1 MIAQQPRR
9 APQLLQSQRPSAAT
23 PRPGTLPC
31 KTIRIFINRQKY
43 ELEEPQQTGAALKNL
58 AGIPLNDVLFLQ
70 KKGDDL
76 VIANDAC
83 VTLKN
88 GDQLHSQP
96 AADYGNE
103 AWLADAD
110 LDVSDAELRAQTNGW
125 TWLIIRGFALPRGYS
140 PQSVDLLVKLPPLF
154 PEAAP
159 DMFWVSPAVR
169 APGGRNPRATSSEVL
184 LGASWQRF
192 SWHLAK
198 GAWAP
203 GRSTLRDYLRCI
215 RGRFQRGD

>member
-1 MIAQQPRR
+1 MVF
-9 APQLLQSQRPSAAT
+9 
-23 PRPGTLPC
+23 TLSLGGAIG
-31 KTIRIFINRQKY
+31 KLAVKY
-43 ELEEPQQTGAALKNL
+43 EDIISVCATAIMGAFSQLQIFCSFGFEFTKNL

>member
-1 MIAQQPRR
+1 MD
-9 APQLLQSQRPSAAT
+9 
-23 PRPGTLPC
+23 C
-31 KTIRIFINRQKY
+31 KTIRIFINRDKY
-43 ELEEPQQTGAALKNL
+43 ELEEPQQKGAALKEL

-70 KKGDDL
+70 KQGDDV

-88 GDQLHSQP
+88 GDHLHSQP
-96 AADYGNE
+96 AADYGDQ
-103 AWLADAD
+103 AWLADAGLD
-110 LDVSDAELRAQTNGW
+110 LDRVETHPQGNGW
-125 TWLIIRGFALPRGYS
+125 TWLVVRGFELPPGFA

-159 DMFWVSPAVR
+159 DMFWVAPSVR
-169 APGGRNPRATSSEVL
+169 APGGRPPRATSSEVL
-184 LGASWQRF
+184 LGRPWQRF

-203 GRSTLRDYLRCI
+203 GQSTLRDYLRCV